1 MSKNKHEDN
10 KKGFNAQF
18 IRLRIMSM
26 FFFLIFIIIVAGVSL
41 YMYKK
46 IETTT
51 AQAQQIIVLK
61 SELSI
66 EAINF
71 EAFQKV
77 QNAWESKHS
86 TTSPQIARNPFEKY
100 QKIDTSVEIEE
111 DTPIS
116 PEVTPDN

>member
-1 MSKNKHEDN
+1 MSKNKHSDN

-86 TTSPQIARNPFEKY
+86 ATSPQIARNPFEKY